1 MQTMCRA
8 PASFARPS
16 SVGASSLGGRPNF
29 YLIETGK
36 EQVTAVR
43 GLLQERREL
52 ARGQKMMF
60 KA

>member
-8 PASFARPS
+8 PKFCQT
-16 SVGASSLGGRPNF
+16 VFGWSLEPWGHPNL

-43 GLLQERREL
+43 GLLQEPREL